1 MSEHNNE
8 ITPELFCSTYLW
20 NQFILCFN
28 CVHNNIHKRDY
39 REAYAP
45 FHSEP
50 FTEYILFTMNIHLGA
65 EKKLNE
71 RKKHHHDAV

>member
-1 MSEHNNE
+1 M
-8 ITPELFCSTYLW
+8 
-20 NQFILCFN
+20 
-28 CVHNNIHKRDY
+28 HNNIHKRDY

-65 EKKLNE
+65 EKRTQREKKAPPRRSLNKNGVNRCRE
-71 RKKHHHDAV
+71 REREVGMEIEGK